1 MNVLFFIAKR
11 VIGKRGKGGKIS
23 RPTVNI
29 AITGV
34 AIGIAVMLLTVAI
47 VIGFQVSIRDKVE
60 GFNADIQINKMDD
73 NNSMEPSP
81 INRFQ
86 PFLSE
91 LKKRPE
97 VNHVQVYATK
107 SGIIK
112 TKTENEGV
120 ILKGVGDDYDWSF
133 VKKNLVKGDVF
144 HPAPQPPDG
153 GEGGVP
159 GNSIIISR
167 VIASEL
173 GADTGSKLLIFFITH
188 TRGSDS
194 NKDYG
199 YEQRVKTFY
208 VKGIYHTGME
218 EFDKQIVFVDI
229 AQIQNLNFWT
239 SKQVGGFEVS
249 CSNFKKV
256 DENEA
261 TINKIIGQDLEATSI
276 RKVNSAIFS
285 WLDLQ
290 NTNAEIIIILMV
302 IVSAIAMVSALIVL
316 ILENANMIGV
326 LKALGMT
333 NWGIQKIFIM
343 DGAYLIALG
352 LFFGNLAGLL
362 LCWLQSHYGLIKLS
376 QETYYISQ
384 VPIYL
389 NWKYVA
395 VLNGIAFFS
404 CMFMLILPS
413 FITSRIKPAV
423 TLKYE

>member
-11 VIGKRGKGGKIS
+11 IIGKRGSGGKIS

-47 VIGFQVSIRDKVE
+47 VVGFQASIRDKVE
-60 GFNADIQINKMDD
+60 GFNSDIQINKMDN

-81 INRFQ
+81 IERNQ
-86 PFLSE
+86 PFLTE
-91 LKKRPE
+91 LKNLPQVK
-97 VNHVQVYATK
+97 HVEVYATK

-120 ILKGVGDDYDWSF
+120 ILKGIGEDYDWTF
-133 VKKNLVKGDVF
+133 IEKNLIKGSVI
-144 HPAPQPPDG
+144 HPHDSL
-153 GEGGVP
+153 P
-159 GNSIIISR
+159 GNGIVISKT
-167 VIASEL
+167 IASQL
-173 GADTGSKLLIFFITH
+173 DAATGSKLMIFFITR
-188 TRGSDS
+188 TRSDS
-194 NKDYG
+194 TGGYS

-208 VKGIYHTGME
+208 VKGIYQTGLE
-218 EFDKQIVFVDI
+218 EFDKNIVFADI
-229 AQIQNLNFWT
+229 GQIQNLNFWKPT
-239 SKQVGGFEVS
+239 QVGGFEVT
-249 CSNFKKV
+249 CNNFKKV
-256 DENEA
+256 DENEEA
-261 TINKIIGQDLEATSI
+261 INKIIGEDLEATSI
-276 RKVNSAIFS
+276 RKTNAAIFS

-290 NTNAEIIIILMV
+290 NTNAFIIIALMV
-302 IVSAIAMVSALIVL
+302 IVSAIAMISALIVL
-316 ILENANMIGV
+316 ILENANMIGL

-352 LFFGNLAGLL
+352 LLFGNIAGLSI
-362 LCWLQSHYGLIKLS
+362 CWAQSHYGLIKLS

-389 NWKYVA
+389 NWKYVSL
-395 VLNGIAFFS
+395 LNSIAFFS
-404 CMFMLILPS
+404 CMLMLILPS

>member
-1 MNVLFFIAKR
+1 MNVFFFIANR

-23 RPTVNI
+23 RPTINI

-47 VIGFQVSIRDKVE
+47 VVGFQTSIRDKVE
-60 GFNADIQINKMDD
+60 GFNADVQINKMD
-73 NNSMEPSP
+73 NNSSMEPSP
-81 INRFQ
+81 IDRAQ
-86 PFLSE
+86 PFLAD
-91 LKKRPE
+91 LKKLPQVR
-97 VNHVQVYATK
+97 HVQAYATK

-120 ILKGVGDDYDWSF
+120 ILKGVGEDYDWTF
-133 VKKNLVKGDVF
+133 IKNNLIRGTVL
-144 HPAPQPPDG
+144 HPHDS
-153 GEGGVP
+153 VP
-159 GNSIIISR
+159 GNGIVISKT
-167 VIASEL
+167 IASQL
-173 GADTGSKLLIFFITH
+173 DADTGSKLLIFFITR
-188 TRGSDS
+188 TRADTAGSYS
-194 NKDYG
+194 

-208 VKGIYHTGME
+208 VKGIYHTGLD
-218 EFDKQIVFVDI
+218 EFDKNIVFTDI
-229 AQIQNLNFWT
+229 GQIQNLNFW
-239 SKQVGGFEVS
+239 KPNQVGGFEVT
-249 CSNFKKV
+249 CNNFKKI

-261 TINKIIGQDLEATSI
+261 AINKIIGQDLVATSI
-276 RKVNSAIFS
+276 RKTNAAIFS

-290 NTNAEIIIILMV
+290 NTNAFIIIALMV

-343 DGAYLIALG
+343 DGCYLILLG
-352 LFFGNLAGLL
+352 LFYGNAVGLS
-362 LCWLQSHYGLIKLS
+362 LCWLQSHFGLIKLP

-389 NWKYVA
+389 NWKYIIL
-395 VLNGIAFFS
+395 LNSLAFFS
-404 CMFMLILPS
+404 CMLMLILPS